1 VRPRRALAFITRNL
15 QGVAMPTIS
24 VRRASAADRPMV
36 ERLWLMFRH
45 DMSEFSGQLPNP
57 DGTFRVE
64 RLVAAFEE
72 EGWAGYVFA
81 GPQDRPV
88 GFAIVRGLAGPV
100 RVLNSF
106 FVVRSMRRAG
116 VGLQAAGAVVA
127 EHPGPWEVA
136 FQDVNTAAV
145 RFWRRVAT
153 ELAGSEWTEE
163 RRAVPGRP
171 EVPPDVWISFTIGR
185 AA

>member
-1 VRPRRALAFITRNL
+1 
-15 QGVAMPTIS
+15 MPTIS

-45 DMSEFSGQLPNP
+45 DMSEFGGQLPNP
-57 DGTFRVE
+57 DGTFRAE

-72 EGWAGYVFA
+72 QGWAGYVFG
-81 GPQDRPV
+81 GPEDRPV
-88 GFAIVRGLAGPV
+88 GFAIVRGLDGPV
-100 RVLNSF
+100 CVLNSF

-116 VGLQAAGAVVA
+116 VGLQAAGAIVA
-127 EHPGPWEVA
+127 EHPGPWQVA
-136 FQDVNTAAV
+136 FQDANAAAA

-153 ELAGSEWTEE
+153 ELDGSGWTEE

-171 EVPPDVWISFTIGR
+171 DLPPDVWIAFTVTR
-185 AA
+185 AARSSPRSAQPARPFTTP

>member
-1 VRPRRALAFITRNL
+1 
-15 QGVAMPTIS
+15 MPTIS
-24 VRRASAADRPMV
+24 VRRATAADRPMV

-45 DMSEFSGQLPNP
+45 DMSEFGGQLPNT
-57 DGTFRVE
+57 DGTFRAE
-64 RLVAAFEE
+64 RLVAAFEDQ
-72 EGWAGYVFA
+72 GWAGYVFA
-81 GPQDRPV
+81 GPEDRPA

-100 RVLNSF
+100 RILNSF

-116 VGLQAAGAVVA
+116 VGLQAVGAIVAG
-127 EHPGPWEVA
+127 HPGTWEVA
-136 FQDVNTAAV
+136 FQDANAAAV

-153 ELAGSEWTEE
+153 TFAGSDWTEE

-171 EVPPDVWISFTIGR
+171 DLPPDVWISFTAGQ